1 MASILVAAAAIA
13 ARADTVEATAL
24 FHLDRGVA
32 AFHRGDYVTAQR
44 EFTAAHDLVPE
55 RANPYRW
62 LALTAAQLGDCPTA
76 RVHADAFLIRV
87 GPDDA
92 RAAELVRLRE
102 LCHRTAATRVTA
114 APRRARP
121 LYTRWW
127 FWTGVA
133 GAAALATTAVV
144 LATAD
149 DPATALPPIRCDATG
164 CRP

>member
-102 LCHRTAATRVTA
+102 LCHRTGATRVVTHA
-114 APRRARP
+114 HVSTAPRRLLISTTSPSTTCIRSASSG
-121 LYTRWW
+121 LISTRS
-127 FWTGVA
+127 A
-133 GAAALATTAVV
+133 GWSTT
-144 LATAD
+144 
-149 DPATALPPIRCDATG
+149 LPVRRVCVPEL
-164 CRP
+164 